1 MIDRTELGRFGP
13 PGFHL
18 GQKEK
23 DYVQHWVL
31 SFLSRS
37 GFGGAFKGGT
47 CLQKAFGLPRFSDD
61 LDFTLGGAG
70 EPDYESLSTFLSSAG
85 FAVVSWKK
93 EEGEENALT
102 GRIRYRG
109 PLYSGST
116 ITEGVLTLQLSK
128 REGLVLAPRAAIIR
142 PPYPDLLP
150 YQLLAMDVSEIA
162 AEKVRALL
170 TRVSAR
176 DLFDL
181 YFLLRL
187 GAVLRKDLI
196 EEKLSFYWMSLD
208 PGQVRERLS
217 EVKRVWKGEITALT
231 QASVDYEEA
240 AETFLKEMS
249 RCCQDWTT
257 HSSKHSPSHRKD
269 QRDAAHPS

>member
-61 LDFTLGGAG
+61 LDFTLGSAV
-70 EPDYESLSTFLSSAG
+70 EPDYESLSRFLSSAG
-85 FAVVSWKK
+85 FAVVSWRT
-93 EEGEENALT
+93 EEGENAVT

-150 YQLLAMDVSEIA
+150 YQLLAMDASEIA
-162 AEKVRALL
+162 AEKVRALM

-187 GAVLRKDLI
+187 GAALRKDLI
-196 EEKLSFYWMSLD
+196 EEKLSLYRMSLD
-208 PGQVRERLS
+208 SGQVRERLS
-217 EVKRVWKGEITALT
+217 DVKRVWKGEITALT

-240 AETFLKEMS
+240 AEAFLEEMS
-249 RCCQDWTT
+249 RCYSDWTT
-257 HSSKHSPSHRKD
+257 IPSKHSRSYR
-269 QRDAAHPS
+269 RA

>member
-1 MIDRTELGRFGP
+1 MIDRTELERFGP

-31 SFLSRS
+31 SYLSRS

-61 LDFTLGGAG
+61 LDFTLGSAR
-70 EPDYESLSTFLSSAG
+70 EPDYGSLSAFLSSAG
-85 FAVVSWKK
+85 FAVVSWGR
-93 EEGEENALT
+93 EESENAFA

-116 ITEGVLTLQLSK
+116 ISEGVLTLQMSR
-128 REGLVLAPRAAIIR
+128 REGLVIASRVAIIR

-150 YQLLAMDVSEIA
+150 YQLPVMDMSEIA

-181 YFLLRL
+181 YFLSRL
-187 GAVLRKDLI
+187 GAVLRRELI
-196 EEKLSFYWMSLD
+196 EEKLSLYRMSLNPD
-208 PGQVRERLS
+208 DVRRRLS
-217 EVKRVWKGEITALT
+217 EVKRVWKGEITAVA

-240 AETFLKEMS
+240 ADTFLREMS
-249 RCCQDWTT
+249 RCCPEWAT
-257 HSSKHSPSHRKD
+257 HSSKHSLSHRKA
-269 QRDAAHPS
+269 QRNAA